1 MLEISSVG
9 AKVAYCVA
17 ATAGVMPTTGY
28 TEIPDI
34 KEAPEIEMT
43 TETLDCSN
51 LSDTIT
57 RYIAGRS
64 DPGGEKA
71 FSANNTSAFRT
82 AWETF
87 VTAAKTAAAAG
98 KETYIAYIPPE
109 GDDDA
114 FIWIGQPQSLGHG
127 GFQDNSVLTLAPK
140 VVCAGVIGYEAKPSL
155 ATTPETY
162 LVTFGVSNSL
172 NARIPGAKVSVG
184 GKDLITDANG
194 FAKTYLAD
202 GNHAY
207 IASAT
212 GYEDVSGSVAVSAA
226 AVFEEVIMTEE
237 P

>member
-17 ATAGVMPTTGY
+17 ATAGVMPTSGY

-51 LSDTIT
+51 LSDAIT

-87 VTAAKTAAAAG
+87 VTAAKTAAANG

-114 FIWIGQPQSLGHG
+114 FFWIAQPQPLGHG
-127 GFQDNSVLTLAPK
+127 GFQDNSVLVIAPK
-140 VVCAGVIGYEAKPSL
+140 AVCAGVVGYDAKPSL
-155 ATTPETY
+155 TTSPATY
-162 LVTFGVSNSL
+162 LVTFEVTGTG
-172 NARIPGAKVSVG
+172 GAHLAGATIVVG
-184 GKDLITDANG
+184 GKNLTTNANG
-194 FAKTYLAD
+194 FANTYLTN
-202 GNHAY
+202 GSHAY
-207 IASAT
+207 
-212 GYEDVSGSVAVSAA
+212 VVSAEGYDDESDSVVVSSA
-226 AVFEEVIMTEE
+226 AVFEEVSMTEE
-237 P
+237 T

>member
-109 GDDDA
+109 GDDEA

-140 VVCAGVIGYEAKPSL
+140 AVCAGVIGYEAKPSL
-155 ATTPETY
+155 TTLPATY
-162 LVTFGVSNSL
+162 LVTFEVTGTG
-172 NARIPGAKVSVG
+172 GAHLAGATIVVG
-184 GKDLITDANG
+184 GKNLTTNANG
-194 FAKTYLAD
+194 FANTYLTN
-202 GNHAY
+202 GSHAY
-207 IASAT
+207 VVSAT
-212 GYEDVSGSVAVSAA
+212 SYDDESDSVVVSSA
-226 AVFEEVIMTEE
+226 AVFKEVAMTKKA
-237 P
+237 

>member
-17 ATAGVMPTTGY
+17 TTAGVMPTTGY

-43 TETLDCSN
+43 TEALDCSN
-51 LSDTIT
+51 LSDAIT

-87 VTAAKTAAAAG
+87 VTAAESAAATG
-98 KETYIAYIPPE
+98 KETYIAYIPPD

-140 VVCAGVIGYEAKPSL
+140 VVCAGVIGYEAKPTL
-155 ATTPETY
+155 AATPETY
-162 LVTFGVSNSL
+162 LVTFGVSDSL
-172 NARIPGAKVSVG
+172 DARIPGAKVIVG
-184 GKDLITDANG
+184 GKALVTDANG

-207 IASAT
+207 IVSAT
-212 GYEDVSGSVAVSAA
+212 GYEDASGSVAVSAA
-226 AVFEEVIMTEE
+226 AAFKEVIMTDEA
-237 P
+237 

>member
-51 LSDTIT
+51 LSDAIT

-87 VTAAKTAAAAG
+87 VTAAKTAAADG
-98 KETYIAYIPPE
+98 KETYIAYIPPD

-114 FIWIGQPQSLGHG
+114 FFWIAQPQTLGHG
-127 GFQDNSVLTLAPK
+127 GFQDNSVLVLAPK
-140 VVCAGVIGYEAKPSL
+140 AVCAGVIGYDAKPSL
-155 ATTPETY
+155 TASPATY
-162 LVTFGVSNSL
+162 LVTFGVSGTGG
-172 NARIPGAKVSVG
+172 ARLAGAKVVVG
-184 GKDLITDANG
+184 GKTLISDANG
-194 FAKTYLAD
+194 FAKTYLAA
-202 GNHAY
+202 GSHAY
-207 IASAT
+207 
-212 GYEDVSGSVAVSAA
+212 VVSAAEYDDESDVVVVSSA
-226 AVFEEVIMTEE
+226 AVFEEVEMTAE
-237 P
+237 

>member
-17 ATAGVMPTTGY
+17 ATAGTMPTTGY

-51 LSDTIT
+51 LSDEIT

-71 FSANNTSAFRT
+71 FSANNTSAFRA
-82 AWETF
+82 AWEAF
-87 VTAAKTAAAAG
+87 VTAAKTAAAVG

-114 FIWIGQPQSLGHG
+114 FFWIAQPQSLGHG
-127 GFQDNSVLTLAPK
+127 GFQDNSVLVLAPK
-140 VVCAGVIGYEAKPSL
+140 AVCAGVIGYEAKPTL
-155 ATTPETY
+155 VATPETY
-162 LVTFGVSNSL
+162 LVTFGVSDSID
-172 NARIPGAKVSVG
+172 ARIPGAKVSVG
-184 GKDLITDANG
+184 GKALVTDANG

-212 GYEDVSGSVAVSAA
+212 GYEDASGSVAVSAA
-226 AVFEEVIMTEE
+226 AAFEEVIMTDEA
-237 P
+237 

>member
-51 LSDTIT
+51 LSDAIT

-87 VTAAKTAAAAG
+87 VTAAKSAAATG
-98 KETYIAYIPPE
+98 KETYIAYIPPD

-140 VVCAGVIGYEAKPSL
+140 VVCAGVVGYDTKPTL
-155 ATTPETY
+155 VATPETY
-162 LVTFGVSNSL
+162 LVTFGVSDSL
-172 NARIPGAKVSVG
+172 DARIPGAKVSVG
-184 GKDLITDANG
+184 GRALVTDANG

-207 IASAT
+207 IVSAT
-212 GYEDVSGSVAVSAA
+212 GYEDASGSVVVSSA
-226 AVFEEVIMTEE
+226 AVFEEVAMTDEA
-237 P
+237 

>member
-51 LSDTIT
+51 LSDEIT

-114 FIWIGQPQSLGHG
+114 FFWIGQPQPLGHG

-140 VVCAGVIGYEAKPSL
+140 VVCAGVIGYEAKPTL
-155 ATTPETY
+155 DVTPETY
-162 LVTFGVSNSL
+162 LVTFGVSDSL
-172 NARIPGAKVSVG
+172 DARIPGAKVSVD
-184 GKDLITDANG
+184 GKALITDANG

-207 IASAT
+207 IVSAT
-212 GYEDVSGSVAVSAA
+212 GYEDASGSVSVSAA
-226 AVFEEVIMTEE
+226 AAFEEVTMTDEA
-237 P
+237 